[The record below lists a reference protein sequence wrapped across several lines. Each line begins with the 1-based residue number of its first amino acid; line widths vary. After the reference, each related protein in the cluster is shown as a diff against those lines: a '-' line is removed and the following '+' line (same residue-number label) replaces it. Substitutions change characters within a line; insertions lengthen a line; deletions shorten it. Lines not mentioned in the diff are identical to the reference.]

1 MTTSSE
7 LAAPSRTSGPALGQ
21 PGSRLLL
28 RAGLMLGL
36 LAGLTVAI
44 CVGGERIGTTL
55 ALGGNTTS
63 TDDHNIVIGTDHLR
77 LPSNHIRFAEQRQ
90 TGAAERVDIYATW
103 PEMQGYSDATR
114 NRFNDV
120 TRTDGLIF
128 LQISQST
135 MSRDMSGRIGP
146 IYSHLFEGN
155 PSAGTAGLTAH
166 RMKAGSG
173 YGAEIFFTGPSGT
186 AGAAGDYGVR
196 CILPDRAELATSADC
211 QRDVHAG
218 QDLVVLYRFSSQLLP
233 QWRAIDE
240 AVLRFVEA
248 KLVR

>member
-7 LAAPSRTSGPALGQ
+7 LAATSAPSGPTFGN

-28 RAGLMLGL
+28 RAGMMLGI

-44 CVGGERIGTTL
+44 CVSGERIGTTL

-63 TDDHNIVIGTDHLR
+63 TDDNNIVIGTDHLR

-90 TGAAERVDIYATW
+90 TGAAERVDLYATW
-103 PEMQGYSDATR
+103 PELQGYSDETR

-135 MSRDMSGRIGP
+135 MSRDMSGRIAP

-155 PSAGTAGLTAH
+155 PSEGPAGLTAH

-173 YGAEIFFTGPSGT
+173 YAAEVFFTGPPGS
-186 AGAAGDYGVR
+186 AGASGEYGIR
-196 CILPDRAELATSADC
+196 CILPERPELATSADC

-233 QWRAIDE
+233 QWRAIDN